1 MTFSKHGLTGQSVD
15 LAKAVLAL
23 SATDD
28 LQTHR
33 EKLARIVL
41 DDMYQLPLLNFE
53 WVGEPVFR
61 WASGV
66 KGGHGPAKRTLDA
79 GCTPATLG

>member
-1 MTFSKHGLTGQSVD
+1 M
-15 LAKAVLAL
+15 AIAV
-23 SATDD
+23 S
-28 LQTHR
+28 QKR
-33 EKLARIVL
+33 
-41 DDMYQLPLLNFE
+41 PLLNFE